1 LPLIEN
7 YAGACFAIVN
17 CRFKHTHTMKKITQ
31 TILAIFLFSVSTT
44 AQVYYTLKDPVIKI
58 DFGSGSNISE
68 FNAVGLANYERVE
81 DNCPNDGFY
90 TYTNYTSDC
99 FNRDWFTLRG
109 DHTGNE
115 GGNMMLVNAS
125 ESGGTFFTYILK
137 DLKPNTTYELGVWL
151 MNVCRING
159 GCSPLPPKIA
169 ISVVTFTGRVVA
181 GFKTGRLYQGS
192 TPSWKRYSAFFTV
205 PSGETMLALTM
216 SNLTTGG
223 CGNDFAMDDITIRE
237 RVEFINEPPEPVVK
251 QANSPAVKP
260 VAESRKPVA
269 KTSQPPFVPSQPEE
283 YTTVTRKDAAPVS
296 SVQTI
301 EKNELSL
308 PQPKQPSFRPAPLIL
323 TQRENPVVKSLVTAA
338 GEMTIDLYDN
348 GQIDGDTVT
357 IYHNNELVV
366 ARAGL
371 SSKAVSFKVKVNAA
385 NPHHEIVMVAD
396 NLGSIPP
403 NTSLMLVSING
414 VRYDVFISSS
424 EQKNAKV
431 VIDLQQ

>member
-1 LPLIEN
+1 MKLFLLMVALLNFSRPL
-7 YAGACFAIVN
+7 Y
-17 CRFKHTHTMKKITQ
+17 
-31 TILAIFLFSVSTT
+31 
-44 AQVYYTLKDPVIKI
+44 AQVSYTLKDPIIKV
-58 DFGSGSNISE
+58 DFGSGNNVPE

-81 DNCPNDGFY
+81 DYCPNDGFY

-99 FNRDWFTLRG
+99 FNRDWFTLRS

-115 GGNMMLVNAS
+115 GGNMMLVNAA

-137 DLKPNTTYELGVWL
+137 DLKPNTTYELGVWM

-181 GFKTGRLYQGS
+181 GFKTGSLFQGS
-192 TPSWKRYSAFFTV
+192 APSWKRYSAFFTV

-237 RVEFINEPPEPVVK
+237 RVEIVNEEPVPVVEAPK
-251 QANSPAVKP
+251 SPAKKP
-260 VAESRKPVA
+260 SSEDNKPVA
-269 KTSQPPFVPSQPEE
+269 KSQQAPLSTPPEE
-283 YTTVTRKDAAPVS
+283 EKPVIRKDAGPIRSA
-296 SVQTI
+296 QTV

-308 PQPKQPSFRPAPLIL
+308 PQPKQPSFKPAPLIL

-348 GQIDGDTVT
+348 AQIDGDTVT

-366 ARAGL
+366 SRAGL
-371 SSKAVSFKVKVNAA
+371 SSKAVSFKIKIDAKQ
-385 NPHHEIVMVAD
+385 PHHEIVMVAN

-403 NTSLMLVSING
+403 NTSLMLVTING

>member
-1 LPLIEN
+1 MKHNTFNGLCLLAGLLFSLPL
-7 YAGACFAIVN
+7 AAQ
-17 CRFKHTHTMKKITQ
+17 KISYR
-31 TILAIFLFSVSTT
+31 LL
-44 AQVYYTLKDPVIKI
+44 DPIIKV
-58 DFGSGSNISE
+58 DFGTGANVPE
-68 FNAVGLANYERVE
+68 FSAVGLANYERV
-81 DNCPNDGFY
+81 DDYCPPDGFY

-99 FNRDWFTLRG
+99 FNHDWFTLRS
-109 DHTGNE
+109 DHTGNSD
-115 GGNMMLVNAS
+115 GNMMLVNAS

-151 MNVCRING
+151 MNVCRANG

-181 GFKTGRLYQGS
+181 GFKTGSLYQGS
-192 TPSWKRYSAFFTV
+192 SPSWKRYSAFFTV

-237 RVEFINEPPEPVVK
+237 RVEIIDEEPAPVVQQTK
-251 QANSPAVKP
+251 APVKKP
-260 VAESRKPVA
+260 VAEDRKAVAETKQPVA
-269 KTSQPPFVPSQPEE
+269 QAPPEE
-283 YTTVTRKDAAPVS
+283 YKPAVRRDAAPVIS
-296 SVQTI
+296 GATI
-301 EKNELSL
+301 EKNELSP
-308 PQPKQPSFRPAPLIL
+308 PQPKQPSFKPAPLLL

-371 SSKAVSFKVKVNAA
+371 SSKAVSFKIKVNEA
-385 NPHHEIVMVAD
+385 NPHHEIVMVAN

-403 NTSLMLVSING
+403 NTSLMIVTING

-431 VIDLQQ
+431 VVDLQQ